1 MSSERKDRTTM
12 IATDYKISRSGMA
25 WKLDNKNNKRRE
37 RKQNKTQKRNE
48 IESYEFLHSP
58 GRNISKPIGTCP
70 SVFGMTLLDCRSR
83 NLVLPSI
90 HSRLV
95 ASSIIRDKNRVCQ
108 LSMLAM
114 KAATTE
120 LLATTQR
127 RNNISYKRRVSK
139 AMVGVPFMKPG
150 KVMYRD
156 SDNIINYANE
166 NGDIQCMIYPNNLPK
181 HGSIPSHISS
191 KELQL
196 LGDVNIKTVLNRLQ
210 SSFVVRYHV
219 STVPAIAYR
228 CERRWR
234 ASIAWLRRLKDEE
247 HRLQVA
253 RYDAAMVNMAY
264 TRAAFEKIN
273 KVIIAHIETKKLEKI
288 KAKRAKMR
296 KNYTA
301 TTTTTEDTEL
311 WERLH
316 PKTIEEATKL
326 DTAAKT
332 IQRMFYTSRI
342 RHREVRPGTGEP
354 PHTLRFVRKDI
365 SVDVHRLDYNEGSGI
380 GLTPAGSESESERH
394 VHFQESFDSEY
405 IESCGDSE

>member
-1 MSSERKDRTTM
+1 M

-25 WKLDNKNNKRRE
+25 WKLDNKINNKRKE
-37 RKQNKTQKRNE
+37 RKQNKTLKRNE

-58 GRNISKPIGTCP
+58 GRNISKPVGNCP
-70 SVFGMTLLDCRSR
+70 SIFGMTLLDCRSR

-139 AMVGVPFMKPG
+139 AMIGIPFMKPG

-166 NGDIQCMIYPNNLPK
+166 NGDIQCMIYPNNLPE

-196 LGDVNIKTVLNRLQ
+196 LGDVNIKTILNRLQ
-210 SSFVVRYHV
+210 SSFIVRYHV

-273 KVIIAHIETKKLEKI
+273 KVIIAHIETKKLERAKI
-288 KAKRAKMR
+288 KRAKMR
-296 KNYTA
+296 EGYDA
-301 TTTTTEDTEL
+301 EL

-316 PKTIEEATKL
+316 PRTIEEATKL

-342 RHREVRPGTGEP
+342 RHKEVRPGTGEV

-365 SVDVHRLDYNEGSGI
+365 TVDVHRLDYDEGSGI
-380 GLTPAGSESESERH
+380 GLTPAEGERH